1 MWKRQISTLM
11 DDFEGLKAS
20 VEEVT
25 TDVMDSKIAKSRN
38 GA

>member
-1 MWKRQISTLM
+1 M
-11 DDFEGLKAS
+11 DDFEGVKAS

-25 TDVMDSKIAKSRN
+25 TDVMDSKITKSRN